1 MASVNNW
8 GDTNMAGIAAPDGPE
23 RTTGSVPAA
32 SSTAV
37 RSASSQSGL
46 ASMPIISVVIPVY
59 NCADTIR
66 ICLGSIFAQSYPR
79 NHFDVIVVDD
89 GSTDETVSVAQAL
102 AAALKERLTI
112 LSQVNAGPAAARNAG
127 IRVAAGT
134 IVAFTDAD
142 CVAAPNWL
150 ESLVHVFDQH
160 PDVAGV
166 GGPLD
171 NAAKSNTLV
180 ARYLLA
186 ADFYRHRTHSGAVQ
200 YLLTANA
207 AFLRLALLDIGGF
220 TKQSHAWAE
229 DADLS
234 FRLLQ
239 SGYRLLLAQA
249 GAVTH
254 IGVLESVCDFARGLY
269 RYGFGN
275 AILAPQWPAERR
287 PGRQLVRH
295 LGAAALAPWLA
306 LRLPH
311 RDGWLRAFTF
321 VPVIV
326 LEHLAYST
334 GLIRGWVARLR
345 WERGRV
351 G

>member
-1 MASVNNW
+1 MSV
-8 GDTNMAGIAAPDGPE
+8 PDGPQ
-23 RTTGSVPAA
+23 RNT
-32 SSTAV
+32 
-37 RSASSQSGL
+37 

-66 ICLGSIFAQSYPR
+66 TCLESIFAQSYPR
-79 NHFDVIVVDD
+79 NHFEVIVVDD
-89 GSTDETVSVAQAL
+89 GSTDETASVARAL
-102 AAALKERLTI
+102 AAASNERLTI
-112 LSQVNAGPAAARNAG
+112 LSQANAGPAAARNAG
-127 IRVAAGT
+127 IRAASGT

-150 ESLVHVFDQH
+150 ESLIHVFNQH

-186 ADFYRHRTHSGAVQ
+186 ADFYRHRTRGGAVE

-207 AFLRLALLDIGGF
+207 AFLRSALLDIGGF
-220 TKQSHAWAE
+220 TERSQAWAE

-234 FRLLQ
+234 FRLVH

-249 GAVTH
+249 GVVTH
-254 IGVLESVCDFARGLY
+254 IGVLDSVRGFLLGLY

-275 AILAPQWPAERR
+275 AILAPEWPADRR

-295 LGAAALAPWLA
+295 LGAAGLAPWLA
-306 LRLPH
+306 LRLHH
-311 RDGWLRAFTF
+311 RGGWLRASTF

-326 LEHLAYST
+326 LEHLAYSA
-334 GLIRGWVARLR
+334 GLTRGWIARLR
-345 WERGRV
+345 WERGRI

>member
-1 MASVNNW
+1 M
-8 GDTNMAGIAAPDGPE
+8 PDGPQ
-23 RTTGSVPAA
+23 RNT
-32 SSTAV
+32 
-37 RSASSQSGL
+37 

-66 ICLGSIFAQSYPR
+66 TCLESIFAQSYPR
-79 NHFDVIVVDD
+79 NHFEVIVVDD
-89 GSTDETVSVAQAL
+89 GSTDETASVARAL
-102 AAALKERLTI
+102 AATSNECLTI
-112 LSQVNAGPAAARNAG
+112 LSQANAGPAAARNAG
-127 IRVAAGT
+127 IRAASGT

-150 ESLVHVFDQH
+150 ESLIHVFNQY

-171 NAAKSNTLV
+171 NAARSNTLV

-186 ADFYRHRTHSGAVQ
+186 ADFYRHRTRGGAVE

-207 AFLRLALLDIGGF
+207 AFLRSALLAIGGF
-220 TKQSHAWAE
+220 TERRQAWGE

-234 FRLLQ
+234 FRLVH
-239 SGYRLLLAQA
+239 SGYRLLLAQS
-249 GAVTH
+249 GVVTH
-254 IGVLESVCDFARGLY
+254 IGVLDSVRDFLLGLY

-275 AILAPQWPAERR
+275 AILAPEWPADRR

-295 LGAAALAPWLA
+295 LGAAGLAPWLA
-306 LRLPH
+306 LRLRH
-311 RDGWLRAFTF
+311 RGGWLRASTF

-326 LEHLAYST
+326 LEHLAYSA
-334 GLIRGWVARLR
+334 GLTRGWIARLR
-345 WERGRV
+345 WERGRI